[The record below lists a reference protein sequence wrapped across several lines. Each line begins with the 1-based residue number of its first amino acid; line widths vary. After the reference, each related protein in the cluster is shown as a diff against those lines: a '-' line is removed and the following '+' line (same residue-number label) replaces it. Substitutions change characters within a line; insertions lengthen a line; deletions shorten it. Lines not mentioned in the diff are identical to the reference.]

1 MILEARSG
9 NVVDVFHFFQLSSCC
24 IIASDSVLVIYEIP
38 KTIKVTR
45 LVLLSQ
51 HVFFSGFFSFAVD
64 VLSYS
69 LWLCFQTGNFFR

>member
-9 NVVDVFHFFQLSSCC
+9 NVVDVFHLCQLSSCC
-24 IIASDSVLVIYEIP
+24 MIASHDSVLVMYEIL

-51 HVFFSGFFSFAVD
+51 YFSFFSGISSIAFY
-64 VLSYS
+64 VLS
-69 LWLCFQTGNFFR
+69 